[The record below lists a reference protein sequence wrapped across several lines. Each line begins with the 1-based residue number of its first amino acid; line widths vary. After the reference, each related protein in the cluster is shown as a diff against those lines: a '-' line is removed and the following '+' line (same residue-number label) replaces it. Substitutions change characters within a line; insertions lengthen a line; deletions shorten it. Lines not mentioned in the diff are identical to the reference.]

1 MELTPAYLRKLCR
14 EHKLYGLPSLNDK
27 LYLHYKG
34 LSKIQCLDEYTG
46 LRALWLEGNGLGKI
60 EGLDSLKELRT
71 LFLHENALDTI
82 EGLDQLENLDCINLS
97 KNYIKKIENIE
108 NNQKLTN
115 INLAN
120 NMLTDYDSVKALL
133 DVPGLQTIDV
143 QGNKINDVTVIELFS
158 QFEDLRVLYLQGNP
172 VVKNIPYYR
181 KTIISKCKNL
191 KYLDDRPVFEDE
203 RRRVNAWA
211 QAFKTGGMEAANSA
225 ERNEIEDIRREKR
238 EADARNMAA
247 FEEMMREGLEI
258 KRQREL
264 AASQNHDPNSN
275 LLTEI
280 VEGAKTD
287 VNPFSGENIVYVPE
301 NSELREIR
309 EKRVQVLS
317 NQENVNINHIMPP
330 APPSEGEGGEA
341 TMSKYACISV
351 DATKPSVP
359 PTEQISTTSWN
370 KLQIESDDDEEGK
383 DQSKEEQDAV
393 RKNATDNTIENNVQ
407 NESGVSVSSM
417 DLEGLD

>member
-1 MELTPAYLRKLCR
+1 MTPEYLRKLCR

-34 LSKIQCLDEYTG
+34 LTKIQCLDEYTG

-97 KNYIKKIENIE
+97 KNYIKKIENIK

-120 NMLTDYDSVKALL
+120 NMLTDYNSIRALL

-143 QGNKINDVTVIELFS
+143 QGNKIHDAEVISLFS

-181 KTIISKCKNL
+181 KTVISKCKAL

-203 RRRVNAWA
+203 RRRVDAWA
-211 QAFKTGGMEAANSA
+211 AAFETGGLEAANSA
-225 ERNEIEDIRREKR
+225 ERSEIENIRREKH

-247 FEEMMREGLEI
+247 FEKMMREGLEI

-264 AASQNHDPNSN
+264 SASQNHDPNSN
-275 LLTEI
+275 LLMEI
-280 VEGAKTD
+280 AKGAETD
-287 VNPFSGENIVYVPE
+287 VNPFSGDKILHVPE
-301 NSELREIR
+301 NPELKEIR
-309 EKRVQVLS
+309 EQRERILC

-330 APPSEGEGGEA
+330 APPSDAEDRE
-341 TMSKYACISV
+341 TTVSKQAYTSENAIK
-351 DATKPSVP
+351 APTP
-359 PTEQISTTSWN
+359 PTDPDSTLSWN
-370 KLQIESDDDEEGK
+370 KLQIEIEDDEEGK
-383 DQSKEEQDAV
+383 EPNGEQQVVEGEDV
-393 RKNATDNTIENNVQ
+393 TKNTTENSVQ
-407 NESGVSVSSM
+407 KIGISVGMM